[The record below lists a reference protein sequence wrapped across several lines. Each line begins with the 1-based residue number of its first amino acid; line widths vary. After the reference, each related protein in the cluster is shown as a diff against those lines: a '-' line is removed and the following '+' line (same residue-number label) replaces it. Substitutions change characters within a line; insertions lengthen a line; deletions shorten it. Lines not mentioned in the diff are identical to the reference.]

1 MAKNTAEK
9 TKKKIGLS
17 TQIFIALLIGAL
29 FGVVIHYWIPS
40 SYIKDTVIVE
50 GVLYVVG
57 QGFIR
62 LMQMLVVPLVFCS
75 LICGSMAI
83 GDTKTLG
90 KVGVKTIGFY
100 LVTTA
105 LAVCVAL
112 GSALL
117 INPGRG
123 LDMDAVQKGTV
134 SSTTEATSLVDTLL
148 NIIPKNPVQSMANGD
163 MLPII
168 VFALFV
174 GIMLAK
180 LGTRGSVVANFFSQ
194 FNDVMMEMTMAI
206 MKIAPIGVFCLIA
219 RTFATVGFSAFAP
232 MLKYMGNVTLALAIQ
247 CLVVYQILLF
257 VFTRLNPF
265 KFIKKFLPVMGF
277 AFSTATSN
285 ATIPMSIDTLS
296 KKMGVSK
303 QISSF
308 TIPLG
313 ATINMD
319 GTSIMQGVAVVFI
332 AQAYGIPLTMGNLA
346 TVVVTATLASI
357 GTAGVPSVGLVTLAM
372 VLNSVGLPTEGIA
385 LIMGIDRILDMI
397 RTAVNITGD
406 AVCTTIVCHQEGSL
420 NREVFKIKT
429 EKRKARSCRNQKIR
443 WFRAFFR

>member
-29 FGVVIHYWIPS
+29 FVVVIHYWIPS

-420 NREVFKIKT
+420 NREVFNKD
-429 EKRKARSCRNQKIR
+429 
-443 WFRAFFR
+443 